1 MKLTQYLI
9 FILCEFSHLNMFL
22 FCYWKV
28 PKASYVLFGLF
39 DFIVGFGLFFFS
51 RNNLLYRLVPKCLGP
66 LQSVSLFFTS
76 VCLSLK
82 ALVKSQILYSALK
95 ENKFQK
101 TCIIKLE
108 LFLPILSP
116 FPIYPVVLGSWAV
129 APIRE
134 RVRLLQAEECM

>member
-1 MKLTQYLI
+1 MFCLACLI
-9 FILCEFSHLNMFL
+9 LL
-22 FCYWKV
+22 W
-28 PKASYVLFGLF
+28 GL
-39 DFIVGFGLFFFS
+39 GFFFFS
-51 RNNLLYRLVPKCLGP
+51 RNTFYIDLSP
-66 LQSVSLFFTS
+66 SVWVHFSLCHCFLPQF

-116 FPIYPVVLGSWAV
+116 FPIYPVVLGS
-129 APIRE
+129 
-134 RVRLLQAEECM
+134 